1 MMEANL
7 IVYYAAHG
15 GYLSS
20 KIEVHNLLTKF
31 GDQKADI
38 ELLCPGVMAVKTS
51 LDARKVVDNLSDLY
65 VKEPSA
71 LNYTVK
77 WIPVDYWCSP
87 AEIVSTV
94 KDEYRTMF
102 APTDQFSVK
111 IVSRGKLNEQEL
123 LSSLKPFLRGS
134 INDEHPQKILRIEVF
149 DKLVAV
155 ALLRPHNIISK

>member
-1 MMEANL
+1 M
-7 IVYYAAHG
+7 
-15 GYLSS
+15 SS
-20 KIEVHNLLTKF
+20 KTEVHNLLTKF
-31 GDQKADI
+31 GDQKADM

-51 LDARKVVDNLSDLY
+51 LDARKVIDNISELY
-65 VKEPSA
+65 VSEPST

-87 AEIVSTV
+87 DEIVSTV

-102 APTDQFSVK
+102 AATDHYSVK
-111 IVSRGKLNEQEL
+111 IVSRDKLNEGEL
-123 LSSLKPFLRGS
+123 LESLKPFLRGT

-149 DKLVAV
+149 DKFVAI